1 MLLTST
7 INVKFHEDSDGL
19 RQRHD
24 TASTTDLETWMLKSK
39 NVKNAKSDKNNK
51 VCKS

>member
-19 RQRHD
+19 RQAYGIDHRLRNMD
-24 TASTTDLETWMLKSK
+24 
-39 NVKNAKSDKNNK
+39 VKI
-51 VCKS
+51 